1 MWRPRYSVQFFTS
14 PIFVTQDYSLLFPP
28 CSRVCVWCFSF
39 ALVRCEM
46 WIVSCFAFPWF
57 SAGISLKCACLIFC
71 FTVGCSQLKRL
82 KWYKERVSEIILY
95 IVIIT
100 DVSFWQ
106 AYFLFHCGEQ
116 RAEERNKECFSF
128 AFSELWVCVCVGMMV
143 VVWPHWFHEC

>member
-1 MWRPRYSVQFFTS
+1 MATKIFCAIFYFAYFRNARLFSSVF
-14 PIFVTQDYSLLFPP
+14 SLLA
-28 CSRVCVWCFSF
+28 CLCVVLFIRSGAMWD
-39 ALVRCEM
+39 VNCELFC
-46 WIVSCFAFPWF
+46 ISLIFG
-57 SAGISLKCACLIFC
+57 GISLKCACLIFC